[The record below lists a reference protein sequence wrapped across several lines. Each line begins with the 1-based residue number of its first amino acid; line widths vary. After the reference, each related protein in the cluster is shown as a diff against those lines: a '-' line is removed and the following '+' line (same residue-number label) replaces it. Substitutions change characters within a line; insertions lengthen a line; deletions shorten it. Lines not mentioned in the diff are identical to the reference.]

1 MHLST
6 PVSWSESGQTRV
18 VLTALL
24 ALGPPIE
31 VVTLKNIVLG
41 DANNKSKKKTV
52 GPLANASLAVR
63 SGRSPKARGD

>member
-1 MHLST
+1 M
-6 PVSWSESGQTRV
+6 
-18 VLTALL
+18 LTALL

-31 VVTLKNIVLG
+31 VVTVKNIVLG